1 MSAYTTHK
9 LGDLRL
15 TDLQV
20 RGLLRLIDAQ
30 ITDAEKAQAKENERI
45 ADDLFD
51 TRYAATQEAAKQTAR
66 QDGPTSIPAHLQ
78 AQAAWQAFIVCEG
91 WLLPYDSDLF
101 DRYYYNALDVST
113 TDHAEF
119 VVGWESAY
127 VMELETMKAE
137 AKEKAKAAK

>member
-1 MSAYTTHK
+1 MGAYTTQK

-30 ITDAEKAQAKENERI
+30 ITNDEKAQAQENERI
-45 ADDLFD
+45 ADDLFN
-51 TRYAATQEAAKQTAR
+51 TRYAATREAAKQTAR
-66 QDGPTSIPAHLQ
+66 QDGPTSIPMYLQ

-91 WLLPYDSDLF
+91 WISPYDDLF
-101 DRYYYNALDVST
+101 DRYYYNATDIST
-113 TDHAEF
+113 TEHAEF
-119 VVGWESAY
+119 ADAWETAY

-137 AKEKAKAAK
+137 AKEEESE